1 MPKSVKDLLAGLAFI
16 AFGLAFGYAAL
27 GYELGTALR
36 MGPGYFPL
44 VLAGILVALGIGVIV
59 EGMLAGE
66 GGDIGTV
73 PWRGAALILGALAF
87 FGYAVQ
93 GLGLAPT
100 LFVTVF
106 LAALASQRTGIP
118 TAALLALALTA
129 FCIAIFV
136 YGLGVTLPLVGPW
149 LPV

>member
-73 PWRGAALILGALAF
+73 PWRGAALILGALVF